1 MVEDTAFR
9 RWGEPAI
16 LRRLKDREA
25 WVLENRLSRRAALA
39 GLAAVPLARAAQ
51 AQDLTKA
58 SIALLRLSSSGPVF
72 IALEKGWFK
81 EAGLDLTIKDFT
93 AATQPPLAVVSGDAD
108 FGMTA
113 FTAGF
118 YNLAAKGGLKVIAAQ
133 SAERPGYQLV
143 AIAVTN
149 AAWDAGVRSIKDFA
163 GKRIAMT
170 AAGSSMHYSIEIV
183 ARKYGVDPKTI
194 TMVPL
199 NALPNMAAAFKGG
212 TVDGALFPVTTWR
225 QVEADAGGHLIG
237 WVGDEAPW
245 QLGGVFTA
253 PKTIAE
259 KRPMVEKFIAGYVR
273 GAAAYNEAFGKRE
286 NGKLVPGPGY
296 DDLLGILAGA
306 VKQSKELVAAGLPY
320 IDPQGRLDVGDIY
333 KQVQLWQGQGQVARD
348 ADPKTFVDL
357 TFVKGHLNVP
367 G

>member
-1 MVEDTAFR
+1 M
-9 RWGEPAI
+9 
-16 LRRLKDREA
+16 
-25 WVLENRLSRRAALA
+25 
-39 GLAAVPLARAAQ
+39 AAVPLVQAAR
-51 AQDLTKA
+51 AQDLAKA

-133 SAERPGYQLV
+133 SAEKAGYPLV

-149 AAWDAGVRSIKDFA
+149 AAWDAGVRSIKDLA
-163 GKRIAMT
+163 GRRIAMT
-170 AAGSSMHYSIEIV
+170 TAGSSMHYSIEVV
-183 ARKYGVDPKTI
+183 AHKHGVDTKSI

-199 NALPNMAAAFKGG
+199 NSLPNMAAAFKGG
-212 TVDGALFPVTTWR
+212 TVDGAIWPVTTWR
-225 QVEADAGGHLIG
+225 QVEAEVGGHLLA

-259 KRPMVEKFIAGYVR
+259 RRPLVEKFIAGYVR
-273 GAAAYNEAFGKRE
+273 GAAAYDAAFGKRE
-286 NGKLVPGPGY
+286 NGKIVPGPGY
-296 DDLLGILAGA
+296 DEMLAILAA
-306 VKQSKELVAAGLPY
+306 ALKQTPALVAAGLPF
-320 IDPQGRLDVGDIY
+320 IDPQGRLDVGDIH
-333 KQVQLWQGQGQVARD
+333 KQVQLWQSQGQVARD
-348 ADPKTFVDL
+348 ADPRTFVDL
-357 TFVKGHLNVP
+357 TFVKGHFNVP

>member
-1 MVEDTAFR
+1 MPRDGKVEVSVVANDLTR
-9 RWGEPAI
+9 R
-16 LRRLKDREA
+16 
-25 WVLENRLSRRAALA
+25 VALA
-39 GLAAVPLARAAQ
+39 GLVSLPLARAAR
-51 AQDLTKA
+51 AQDLAKA

-81 EAGLDLTIKDFT
+81 EAGLDLAIKDFT
-93 AATQPPLAVVSGDAD
+93 AAAQPPLAVVSGDAD

-133 SAERPGYQLV
+133 SAERPGYQLNV
-143 AIAVTN
+143 IAVTN
-149 AAWDAGVRSIKDFA
+149 AAWDAGVRSVKDLA

-170 AAGSSMHYSIEIV
+170 TAGSSMHYSIEVV
-183 ARKYGVDPKTI
+183 ARKHGIDTKTI

-199 NALPNMAAAFKGG
+199 QSLPNMAAAFKGS
-212 TVDGALFPVTTWR
+212 TVDGAIYPVTTWR
-225 QVEADAGGHLIG
+225 QVEAEAGGHVIA

-253 PKTIAE
+253 PKTIVE
-259 KRPMVEKFIAGYVR
+259 RRPLVEKFIAGYQR
-273 GAAAYNEAFGKRE
+273 GATAYNDAFGKRE

-296 DDLLGILAGA
+296 DELLAILATA
-306 VKQSKELVAAGLPY
+306 VKQPPALVASGLPY
-320 IDPQGRLDVGDIY
+320 VDPQGRLDVGDIY

>member
-1 MVEDTAFR
+1 M
-9 RWGEPAI
+9 
-16 LRRLKDREA
+16 LKD
-25 WVLENRLSRRAALA
+25 LTRRTALA
-39 GLAAVPLARAAQ
+39 GLAAAPFVPAARAQETA
-51 AQDLTKA
+51 KA

-81 EAGLDLTIKDFT
+81 EAGLDLAIKDFT
-93 AATQPPLAVVSGDAD
+93 AAAQPPLAVVSGDAD

-133 SAERPGYQLV
+133 SAEKPGYPLV

-149 AAWDAGVRSIKDFA
+149 AAWDAGVRTVKDLA

-170 AAGSSMHYSIEIV
+170 TAGSSMHYSIEIV
-183 ARKYGVDPKTI
+183 ARKHGVDTKTI
-194 TMVPL
+194 TMMPL
-199 NALPNMAAAFKGG
+199 NSLPNMAAAFKGG
-212 TVDGALFPVTTWR
+212 TVDGAIWPVTTWR
-225 QVEADAGGHLIG
+225 QVEAETGGHLIA

-253 PKTIAE
+253 PRTIAE
-259 KRPMVEKFIAGYVR
+259 RRPVVEKFIGGYQR
-273 GAAAYNEAFGKRE
+273 GATAYNDAFGKRE
-286 NGKLVPGPGY
+286 NGKIVPGPGY
-296 DDLLGILAGA
+296 DDLLAILATA
-306 VKQSKELVAAGLPY
+306 VKQSPALVAAGLPY

-333 KQVQLWQGQGQVARD
+333 KQVQLWQAQGQVARD

-357 TFVKGHLNVP
+357 TFVKGHFNVP

>member
-1 MVEDTAFR
+1 MF
-9 RWGEPAI
+9 
-16 LRRLKDREA
+16 
-25 WVLENRLSRRAALA
+25 ENRLSRRAALA
-39 GLAAVPLARAAQ
+39 GLAAVPLAGAAR

-81 EAGLDLTIKDFT
+81 EAGLDLAIKDFT
-93 AATQPPLAVVSGDAD
+93 AAAQPPLAVVSGDAD

-133 SAERPGYQLV
+133 SAEKPGYPLV

-170 AAGSSMHYSIEIV
+170 TAGSSMHYSIEVV
-183 ARKYGVDPKTI
+183 ARKHGVDPKTI

-212 TVDGALFPVTTWR
+212 TIDGALFPVTTWR
-225 QVEADAGGHLIG
+225 QVEAESGGHLIA
-237 WVGDEAPW
+237 WVGDEVPW

-259 KRPMVEKFIAGYVR
+259 RRPMVEKFIAGYQR
-273 GAAAYNEAFGKRE
+273 GATAYSEAFGKRD

-296 DDLLGILAGA
+296 DEMLGILAAA
-306 VKQSKELVAAGLPY
+306 VKQTPALVAAGLPY
-320 IDPQGRLDVGDIY
+320 IDPLGRLDVADIY
-333 KQVQLWQGQGQVARD
+333 KQVQLWQSQGQVGRD

>member
-1 MVEDTAFR
+1 MSK
-9 RWGEPAI
+9 
-16 LRRLKDREA
+16 LM
-25 WVLENRLSRRAALA
+25 LSRRAAL
-39 GLAAVPLARAAQ
+39 GSLAAVTLSRGAA
-51 AQDLTKA
+51 AQDLAKA

-93 AATQPPLAVVSGDAD
+93 AASQPPLAVVSGDAD
-108 FGMTA
+108 FGTTA

-133 SAERPGYQLV
+133 SAEKAGYPLV

-149 AAWDAGVRSIKDFA
+149 AAWDAGVRSIRDLA

-170 AAGSSMHYSIEIV
+170 TAGSSMHYSIEVV
-183 ARKYGVDPKTI
+183 ARKHGVDTKTI

-199 NALPNMAAAFKGG
+199 NSLPNMAAAFKGG
-212 TVDGALFPVTTWR
+212 TVDGGIFPVTTWR
-225 QVEADAGGHLIG
+225 QVEAEAGGHLIA

-245 QLGGVFTA
+245 QLGGVFTS

-259 KRPMVEKFIAGYVR
+259 RRPLVEKFIAGYQR
-273 GAAAYNEAFGKRE
+273 GAAAYDEAFGKRE
-286 NGKLVPGPGY
+286 NGKIVPGPGY
-296 DDLLGILAGA
+296 DDLLAIIATA
-306 VKQSKELVAAGLPY
+306 VKQSPALVAAGLPY
-320 IDPQGRLDVGDIY
+320 VDPQGRLDVGDIY
-333 KQVQLWQGQGQVARD
+333 SQVKLWQAQGQVARD

-357 TFVKGHLNVP
+357 SFVKGHFNVP

>member
-1 MVEDTAFR
+1 MLQ
-9 RWGEPAI
+9 G
-16 LRRLKDREA
+16 RLT
-25 WVLENRLSRRAALA
+25 RRAALGA
-39 GLAAVPLARAAQ
+39 MAAVPLASAARGE
-51 AQDLTKA
+51 DLAKA

-81 EAGLDLTIKDFT
+81 EAGLDLQVKDFT

-108 FGMTA
+108 FGTTA

-118 YNLAAKGGLKVIAAQ
+118 FNLAAKGGVKVIAAQ
-133 SAERPGYQLV
+133 SAEKPGYPLV

-149 AAWDAGVRSIKDFA
+149 AAWDAGVRSIKDLA

-170 AAGSSMHYSIEIV
+170 TAGSSMHYSIEVV
-183 ARKYGVDPKTI
+183 ARKHGVDPKAI

-199 NALPNMAAAFKGG
+199 NSLPNMAAAFKGG
-212 TVDGALFPVTTWR
+212 TVDGAIWPVTTWR
-225 QVEADAGGHLIG
+225 QVEAEAGGHLLA

-245 QLGGVFTA
+245 QLGGVFTS

-259 KRPMVEKFIAGYVR
+259 RRPLVEKFIIGYQR

-286 NGKLVPGPGY
+286 DGKLVPGPGY
-296 DDLLGILAGA
+296 DELLAILAAA
-306 VKQSKELVAAGLPY
+306 VKQTPALVAAGLPF
-320 IDPQGRLDVGDIY
+320 IDPEGRLDVGDVY
-333 KQVQLWQGQGQVARD
+333 KQVELWKSQGQVARD

-357 TFVKGHLNVP
+357 TFVKGHFNVP

>member
-1 MVEDTAFR
+1 MFKGMT
-9 RWGEPAI
+9 
-16 LRRLKDREA
+16 
-25 WVLENRLSRRAALA
+25 RRAALA
-39 GLAAVPLARAAQ
+39 GLVTAPFVHAARAQNLA
-51 AQDLTKA
+51 KA
-58 SIALLRLSSSGPVF
+58 SIALLRLTSSGPVF

-81 EAGLDLTIKDFT
+81 EAGLDLAIKDFT
-93 AATQPPLAVVSGDAD
+93 AASQPPLAVVSGDAD
-108 FGMTA
+108 FGTTA

-118 YNLAAKGGLKVIAAQ
+118 FNLAAKGGVKVIAAQ
-133 SAERPGYQLV
+133 SAEKPGYPLV

-149 AAWDAGVRSIKDFA
+149 AAWDAGVRSIRDLA

-170 AAGSSMHYSIEIV
+170 TAGSSMHYSIEIV
-183 ARKYGVDPKTI
+183 ARKHGVDPKTI

-212 TVDGALFPVTTWR
+212 TVDGALFPVTSWR
-225 QVEADAGGHLIG
+225 QVEAEAGGHLIA

-253 PKTIAE
+253 PKTITE
-259 KRPMVEKFIAGYVR
+259 RRPLVEKFITGYQR
-273 GAAAYNEAFGKRE
+273 GAAAYNDAFGKRE
-286 NGKLVPGPGY
+286 NGKIVPGPGY
-296 DDLLGILAGA
+296 DDLLALLATA
-306 VKQSKELVAAGLPY
+306 MKQSPQLVAAGLPY

-333 KQVQLWQGQGQVARD
+333 NQVKLWQAQCQVARD

-357 TFVKGHLNVP
+357 TFVKGHFNVP

>member
-1 MVEDTAFR
+1 M
-9 RWGEPAI
+9 
-16 LRRLKDREA
+16 
-25 WVLENRLSRRAALA
+25 
-39 GLAAVPLARAAQ
+39 AAVPLVQAAR
-51 AQDLTKA
+51 AQDLAKA

-133 SAERPGYQLV
+133 SAEKAGYPLV

-149 AAWDAGVRSIKDFA
+149 AAWDAGVRSIKDLA
-163 GKRIAMT
+163 GRRIAMT
-170 AAGSSMHYSIEIV
+170 TAGSSMHYSIEVV
-183 ARKYGVDPKTI
+183 AHKHGVDTKSI

-199 NALPNMAAAFKGG
+199 NSLPNMAAAFKGG
-212 TVDGALFPVTTWR
+212 TVDGAIWPVTTWR
-225 QVEADAGGHLIG
+225 QVEAEVGGHLLA

-259 KRPMVEKFIAGYVR
+259 RRPLVEKFIAGYVR
-273 GAAAYNEAFGKRE
+273 GAAAYDTAFGKRE
-286 NGKLVPGPGY
+286 NGKIVPGPGY
-296 DDLLGILAGA
+296 DEMLAILAA
-306 VKQSKELVAAGLPY
+306 ALKQTPALVAAGLPF
-320 IDPQGRLDVGDIY
+320 IDPQGRLDVGDIH
-333 KQVQLWQGQGQVARD
+333 KQVQLWQSQGQVARD
-348 ADPKTFVDL
+348 ADPRTFVDL
-357 TFVKGHLNVP
+357 TFVKGHFNVP